1 MTSDKTPE
9 GSDNGES
16 TAEETTAETA
26 EPDAVETAAAGELAE
41 ALDERTRDLQRITAE
56 YHNYRKRV
64 ERDRQAAADQAT
76 VNVVAGLLPVLDDID
91 RARDHGDL
99 VGPFGSVAEQLLNSL
114 TKLGLEVFG
123 DKGDPFDPTVHEAVA
138 HMHSND
144 VTEATC
150 IDVMRRGYRLNDRL
164 VRAAMVAVAEPSD
177 EPAPTGAESAG
188 VDKGDSEA
196 TSETE
201 VDDAAE
207 AGASTEDEVTS
218 EETGAEATKGSD
230 TEQDSATEQDSDTE
244 SDSDVDEATGEKST
258 GATTENVDADV
269 PADEEALKGETV
281 EAAVAEASDADAEP
295 TEGADS
301 SDESADL
308 PTDSRSA
315 SETGNDGSGDK

>member
-16 TAEETTAETA
+16 VAEETTAETA

-99 VGPFGSVAEQLLNSL
+99 VGPFGSVAEQLFNSL

-138 HMHSND
+138 HMHSSD

-164 VRAAMVAVAEPSD
+164 VRPAMVAVAEPSD
-177 EPAPTGAESAG
+177 EPAPAGAAAAET
-188 VDKGDSEA
+188 DKGDAEA
-196 TSETE
+196 TTDTE
-201 VDDAAE
+201 VDGEAE
-207 AGASTEDEVTS
+207 VEAETPTEDEVTA
-218 EETGAEATKGSD
+218 EESDTDAEATK
-230 TEQDSATEQDSDTE
+230 DSAVE
-244 SDSDVDEATGEKST
+244 SESDVDEATGEKST
-258 GATTENVDADV
+258 GASTENLDADV

-281 EAAVAEASDADAEP
+281 EAAVAEASDADSEADEPAES
-295 TEGADS
+295 ADS
-301 SDESADL
+301 SNESADL
-308 PTDSRSA
+308 SARSQSA
-315 SETGNDGSGDK
+315 TKTGNDK

>member
-76 VNVVAGLLPVLDDID
+76 VNVVAGLLPVLDDLD

-164 VRAAMVAVAEPSD
+164 VRAAMVAVAEPSE
-177 EPAPTGAESAG
+177 EPAPTGTEPAE

-218 EETGAEATKGSD
+218 EEPDAEATK
-230 TEQDSATEQDSDTE
+230 DSAAESGADTE

-258 GATTENVDADV
+258 GATTENLDADV